1 MITGRVQYY
10 SRVIRA
16 LIFDCDGT
24 LADNESLHYRALVEA
39 VRSEGL
45 GVTTAEYQALTGL
58 PDDAAVR
65 AVLAK
70 NGREAGEDR
79 VGALVAA
86 KRAAYRHSL
95 AAGVAPVPGVAD
107 FVRKA
112 APNYLLAVASGAWKD
127 EVESVLA
134 GLDVRACFR
143 ALVTAEDCPVGKP
156 DPAPFLRALEALNA
170 SSPAPEP
177 PLTARD
183 CLVFEDSPH
192 GVKAARAAGMRCVA
206 LTTSHTGEAL
216 VDADLVAQNYRSLD
230 LRRMTA
236 FFDRRAR

>member
-1 MITGRVQYY
+1 
-10 SRVIRA
+10 VIRA

-39 VRSEGL
+39 VRADGL
-45 GVTTAEYQALTGL
+45 GITTAEYQGLTGL

-65 AVLAK
+65 AVFAG
-70 NGREAGEDR
+70 NGREISADR
-79 VGALVAA
+79 VAALVLE
-86 KRAAYRHSL
+86 KRAAYGRSL
-95 AAGVAPVPGVAD
+95 SAGVAPVPGVAD

-112 APNYLLAVASGAWKD
+112 ARSYLLGIASGAWRD
-127 EVESVLA
+127 EVEPVLD
-134 GLDVRACFR
+134 GLGIRSCFR
-143 ALVTAEDCPVGKP
+143 AIVTAEDCPVGKP
-156 DPAPFLRALEALNA
+156 DPAPFLRALAALNA

-206 LTTSHTGEAL
+206 LTTSHSGEAL
-216 VDADLVAQNYRSLD
+216 VDADLVAQNYRALD
-230 LRRMTA
+230 LARMTA